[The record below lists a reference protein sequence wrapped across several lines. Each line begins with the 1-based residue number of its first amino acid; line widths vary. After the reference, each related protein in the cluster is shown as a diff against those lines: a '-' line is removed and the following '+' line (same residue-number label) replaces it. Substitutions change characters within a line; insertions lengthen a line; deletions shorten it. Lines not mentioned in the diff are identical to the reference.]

1 MHWIDFTQLVEIP
14 AFLGLVAAIAW
25 VYGELKSEITRIQSQ
40 HGAAFERILQQREA
54 DRLLHQDWLI
64 DVIKHYVPKEDVVR
78 LEERI
83 LEAISRLES
92 KIDRQRPSV
101 GE

>member
-1 MHWIDFTQLVEIP
+1 MQWLDFTQLVEIP
-14 AFLGLVAAIAW
+14 AFLGLVASIAW
-25 VYGELKSEITRIQSQ
+25 AYGELKSEIKRIQSQ
-40 HGAAFERILQQREA
+40 HSVAFEKVTQQREA

-92 KIDRQRPSV
+92 KIDRQRPSAS
-101 GE
+101 E

>member
-1 MHWIDFTQLVEIP
+1 MQWLDFMQAVEIP

-25 VYGELKSEITRIQSQ
+25 LYGELKGEIRRLQLHYSAVFQKI
-40 HGAAFERILQQREA
+40 EQQREA

-92 KIDRQRPSV
+92 KIDRQRPHVS
-101 GE
+101 G

>member
-1 MHWIDFTQLVEIP
+1 MHWLDFTQLVEIP
-14 AFLGLVAAIAW
+14 AFLGLVAAINW
-25 VYGELKSEITRIQSQ
+25 IYSELKGEIKRIQSQ
-40 HGAAFERILQQREA
+40 HGAMLERIALQRES
-54 DRLLHQDWLI
+54 DRLQHQEWLI

-92 KIDRQRPSV
+92 KIDRQRLNSS
-101 GE
+101 E

>member
-1 MHWIDFTQLVEIP
+1 MQWLDFAQMVEIP
-14 AFLGLVAAIAW
+14 AFLGLVGALAW
-25 VYGELKSEITRIQSQ
+25 VYGELKGEIKRVQAL
-40 HGAAFERILQQREA
+40 HGSAIERFDRQREA

-92 KIDRQRPSV
+92 KIDRQRPNANK
-101 GE
+101 

>member
-1 MHWIDFTQLVEIP
+1 MQWLDFMQAVEIP
-14 AFLGLVAAIAW
+14 AFLGLIAAIAW
-25 VYGELKSEITRIQSQ
+25 VYGELKNEIKRVQSL
-40 HGAAFERILQQREA
+40 HGAALEKIDQQREA

-83 LEAISRLES
+83 LEAISRLEL
-92 KIDRQRPSV
+92 KLDRQRP
-101 GE
+101 GLGA

>member
-1 MHWIDFTQLVEIP
+1 MQWLDFAQLVAIP
-14 AFLGLVAAIAW
+14 AFLGLVAAIIW
-25 VYGELKSEITRIQSQ
+25 VYGELKSEIKRIQSQ
-40 HGAAFERILQQREA
+40 HSAAIEKILQQREA
-54 DRLLHQDWLI
+54 DRLQHQEWLI

-92 KIDRQRPSV
+92 KIDRQRSSV

>member
-1 MHWIDFTQLVEIP
+1 M
-14 AFLGLVAAIAW
+14 
-25 VYGELKSEITRIQSQ
+25 
-40 HGAAFERILQQREA
+40 
-54 DRLLHQDWLI
+54 LHQEWLI

-92 KIDRQRPSV
+92 KIDRQRP
-101 GE
+101 GPDA